1 MNPVDNN
8 VNVRPQRGEL
18 EQRSGRTGA
27 VDSGQS
33 AAPGSAAENR
43 PVDSESVT
51 LTRTAA
57 DLLQLEERLQALPEV
72 DRARVEAI
80 RSAIEGGSYQV
91 DAGRIVDSLLQSET
105 ELSR

>member
-8 VNVRPQRGEL
+8 VNVRPQRS
-18 EQRSGRTGA
+18 EQEQGSGRAGG
-27 VDSGQS
+27 VDSS
-33 AAPGSAAENR
+33 TSVAPGSAADSR
-43 PVDSESVT
+43 PIDSESVT
-51 LTRTAA
+51 LTRTAS
-57 DLLQLEERLQALPEV
+57 DLLQLEERLQALPGV
-72 DRARVEAI
+72 DRERVEAI